1 MTPVTMKS
9 SNETE
14 QTHSNPNHS
23 FSLTRQTSLSSAL
36 TNVDVI
42 VPLESTAVHSH
53 DYNSTNTTSTTT
65 TTARTTTTHIHGSN
79 PYLSNNIIHN
89 NSDNNEKAIH
99 DAARVTSWNE
109 VLELCASCPQYA
121 SYKCDDGLTA
131 LHHAC
136 SRRCPNPLVIQALI
150 RAYPEAIKMMD
161 YTNKGWTP
169 LHHACRFKLNKE
181 SVWMILNS
189 YKDYGRFAASVR
201 DKERGRT
208 ALYYA
213 LRYDAP
219 DGVVELLLEAME
231 RKDILDI
238 DRDGTSVLGLVWD
251 RWANS
256 FEGKRYLSYFF
267 KIKDQWKE
275 KYLECHGDD
284 SQLQSWWEHV
294 LNDAQ
299 TLRKG
304 LKGKMQENWNK
315 VDLILRGAFRFP
327 LHDTQQN
334 PVQSERTWRILHAI
348 AAIKCHET
356 LSTVA
361 CVLYPEQARE
371 MDEND
376 LFAMECK
383 KHSDSA
389 PSNNRLSALH
399 IASKAPTRGNESKAL
414 LEQLLLFYPDA
425 SCMTNPADGSL
436 PLHYLCGNEWKLHWV
451 KDGIQ
456 IVYEAN
462 PNAVLTRDNH
472 GRTPLH
478 RTTTANEPYR
488 SMNHDST
495 FSAPPPAP
503 PHHLNS
509 PFGITALGS
518 TNDSSSNGISSV
530 EDSVGS
536 IVQNILQIHPEAAA
550 IPDNDGKLPLHSIAE
565 LVEDWD
571 ANVQSIYDAYPE
583 AMRGPS
589 ECLPLHLVACNSDAK
604 PRLIET
610 IVDYYPEAA
619 SVINRKGCLALHLA
633 CETGKSWKGGL
644 QSIYNAYPEAIHTVE
659 ENNRRWTPLHCAVS
673 NPHVTVSVVEQ
684 ILNLDMNAAHAVD
697 SKGRTPFHLG
707 VVSGRYWNEGGLDL
721 LFQANPDAIELA
733 DVNGHIPLIAALLK
747 YSRDTSGTTA
757 SDRNVDGSIEKD
769 VFLSQL
775 NTIYKLIRSSPHV
788 LHSCI

>member
-1 MTPVTMKS
+1 MKS
-9 SNETE
+9 SSSTNDTE
-14 QTHSNPNHS
+14 KGDSNRS
-23 FSLTRQTSLSSAL
+23 SAFSLTRQTSLSSAL
-36 TNVDVI
+36 TNVDV
-42 VPLESTAVHSH
+42 VAPLLLESRSSSSNTAAIPSPILTATISH
-53 DYNSTNTTSTTT
+53 TSNSN
-65 TTARTTTTHIHGSN
+65 SN
-79 PYLSNNIIHN
+79 KHYHYS
-89 NSDNNEKAIH
+89 NNEKAIH

-109 VLELCASCPQYA
+109 VLELCATCPQYA

-136 SRRCPNPLVIQALI
+136 SRRCPNPLVVQALI

-181 SVWMILNS
+181 SVWMLLNS
-189 YKDYGRFAASVR
+189 YREYGKFAASVR

-219 DGVVELLLEAME
+219 DGVVEMLLEAME
-231 RKDILDI
+231 RKDILDV

-275 KYLECHGDD
+275 KYLECQQGDL
-284 SQLQSWWEHV
+284 SSWWLHV

-299 TLRKG
+299 VLRKG
-304 LKGKMQENWNK
+304 LKGKMKENWNK
-315 VDLILRGAFRFP
+315 VDLILRGAFQYP
-327 LHDTQQN
+327 LYDTATTTN
-334 PVQSERTWRILHAI
+334 TTTDSEQGNNRSWRILHAI
-348 AAIKCHET
+348 AAIKCHEI

-371 MDEND
+371 IDEND
-376 LFAMECK
+376 LFAMETK
-383 KHSDSA
+383 KNVDSL
-389 PSNNRLSALH
+389 PSNSCLSALH
-399 IASKAPTRGNESKAL
+399 IASKAPTRGNESKSL
-414 LEQLLLFYPDA
+414 LEQLLLFYPEA
-425 SCMTNPADGSL
+425 SCMANPADGSL
-436 PLHYLCGNEWKLHWV
+436 PLHYLCGNEWKLHWI

-456 IVYEAN
+456 AVYEAN
-462 PNAVLTRDNH
+462 PSAASTRDNH

-478 RTTTANEPYR
+478 RMTTANEPYH
-488 SMNHDST
+488 SMNYDST
-495 FSAPPPAP
+495 SSVPPPP

-509 PFGITALGS
+509 PFGFAALGS
-518 TNDSSSNGISSV
+518 SNDSSTNGISSV

-536 IVQNILQIHPEAAA
+536 IVQNILQKHPEVAS

-565 LVEDWD
+565 FGEDWD
-571 ANVQSIYDAYPE
+571 NNVQSIYDAYPE
-583 AMRGPS
+583 AMREPS

-610 IVDYYPEAA
+610 IVEFYPEAA
-619 SVINRKGCLALHLA
+619 SIANRRGCLALHLA
-633 CETGKSWKGGL
+633 CESGKLWKGGL
-644 QSIYNAYPEAIHTVE
+644 ESIYNAYPDAIQAVE
-659 ENNRRWTPLHCAVS
+659 ENDRQWTPLHCVVS
-673 NPHVTVSVVEQ
+673 NPHVSVSVLEQ
-684 ILNLDMNAAHAVD
+684 VLNLQMDAAHSVD

-707 VVSGRYWNEGGLDL
+707 VVSGRHWNGGGLDL

-747 YSRDTSGTTA
+747 FSRDGSGPMV
-757 SDRNVDGSIEKD
+757 SDENVDAIEKD
-769 VFLSQL
+769 VLLSQL
-775 NTIYKLIRSSPHV
+775 NTVYNLIRSAPHV
-788 LHSCI
+788 LHSCVW